1 MLSLTPAQA
10 LGIDDRRGAIA
21 PGLDAV
27 LVVWKG
33 EFEAV
38 EEILA

>member
-27 LVVWKG
+27 LVLWKG

-38 EEILA
+38 EEMLE